1 MSFISAPSSSAP
13 SAISPVAGF
22 LEGLGFSAEASRML
36 IPLALA
42 LLVIAGSEILRRAK
56 FRRRRSN
63 GFPGRSAQRDT
74 GPRLVHGDDHMR
86 LVAGAEFERTPLL
99 NRSEARILP
108 ILEGIA
114 REVGR
119 GYRVMAQVSMGEIL
133 CAKGSNG
140 SRDHRAEANRA
151 INAKRL
157 DFAIFDPRGLVV
169 AAIEYQGS
177 GHHLGSE
184 AFMRDAVKREAL
196 RKAGIN
202 LVELQPDADAAS
214 IRMLLQELTDL
225 PLRKPRP
232 DAPRAQAS
240 RAPSS

>member
-13 SAISPVAGF
+13 SAIGPVAAF

-63 GFPGRSAQRDT
+63 GFAGRSAQRDT

-108 ILEGIA
+108 ILAEEMAAAGY
-114 REVGR
+114 EVPR
-119 GYRVMAQVSMGEIL
+119 APRL
-133 CAKGSNG
+133 P
-140 SRDHRAEANRA
+140 SRDDAVRQFQMATALKRDRNRA
-151 INAKRL
+151 
-157 DFAIFDPRGLVV
+157 
-169 AAIEYQGS
+169 
-177 GHHLGSE
+177 
-184 AFMRDAVKREAL
+184 
-196 RKAGIN
+196 
-202 LVELQPDADAAS
+202 AD
-214 IRMLLQELTDL
+214 EG
-225 PLRKPRP
+225 
-232 DAPRAQAS
+232 
-240 RAPSS
+240 